1 MVNDEIIVLYRG
13 AKPLW
18 VPVTREEFVMTGL
31 RKWEEEA
38 AKNVHNTVFV
48 EHHKTALARMSA
60 EERQTQ
66 ARHWVGVTD
75 TRECSSETYDPYGPP
90 LIPAG
95 CLEGRPLVKFNPNL
109 FDPSLPR
116 SAFQLITFRFVY
128 GPLYPDHPGPT
139 EYGDISP
146 YRVWEALHRSDWSA
160 IGAALT
166 SK

>member
-1 MVNDEIIVLYRG
+1 MRFRVIAGR
-13 AKPLW
+13 
-18 VPVTREEFVMTGL
+18 
-31 RKWEEEA
+31 
-38 AKNVHNTVFV
+38 
-48 EHHKTALARMSA
+48 
-60 EERQTQ
+60 
-66 ARHWVGVTD
+66 
-75 TRECSSETYDPYGPP
+75 TYDPYGPP

-95 CLEGRPLVKFNPNL
+95 CLEGRPLVKFNPNV

-128 GPLYPDHPGPT
+128 GPLDPDHPGPT